1 MTDQTERDYRQEFL
15 VTAAAWEASPARRAD
30 ELRDPARRMIYRCMR
45 MDPYIGVC
53 AWTRTATQVERLDVP
68 DFDRFTREEVY
79 YIILREILRYDSVT
93 FKHRGEGGRHKPDAK
108 HEYYAGMAL
117 RSADPG
123 SPGLPGDDA
132 SQLSSRDLMDP
143 GAVRCLVLCAIPTDD
158 G

>member
-15 VTAAAWEASPARRAD
+15 ATAAVWEANPARRAD

-45 MDPYIGVC
+45 F
-53 AWTRTATQVERLDVP
+53 TRYDKATQVELLDHAP
-68 DFDRFTREEVY
+68 DFDRFTREEIY

-93 FKHRGEGGRHKPDAK
+93 FKHRGEGRHKPDAK

-123 SPGLPGDDA
+123 SPGVPGDEPP
-132 SQLSSRDLMDP
+132 SSRHGLRRSTMSGSMRHSD
-143 GAVRCLVLCAIPTDD
+143 
-158 G
+158 

>member
-15 VTAAAWEASPARRAD
+15 ATVAAWEANPARRAE

-45 MDPYIGVC
+45 S
-53 AWTRTATQVERLDVP
+53 TRYDRATQVELLDHAP
-68 DFDRFTREEVY
+68 DFDRFRREEIY

-93 FKHRGEGGRHKPDAK
+93 FKHRGEGRHKHDAK

-117 RSADPG
+117 RWQCRPRISRRTWRRR
-123 SPGLPGDDA
+123 LPD
-132 SQLSSRDLMDP
+132 RVMDS